1 MALKNIAHRGAP
13 RLAPE
18 NTLAAFERALAL
30 GVDGVEL
37 DVHRSSDGHAMV
49 MHDRLVDRT
58 TNGKGPIDHQPAR
71 DLRALDAGAHF
82 APGFA
87 GERIPFLAEV
97 LDLMKGK
104 GEVQVELKGLS
115 PGLPEEVVRLIEER
129 DMIDQAVV
137 TSFVHTLVRA
147 VRELNPRFQ
156 TGILLAPDARPRTDD
171 VLWYEDIEGLAFA
184 ARAGTVLPHHSVAT
198 KGLFDH
204 LSGQGLLPGAWTVDD
219 PDEIRRM
226 AAIGATRMTSN
237 VPDLVNRLLGGATR

>member
-1 MALKNIAHRGAP
+1 MLALLPRPAILAHRGASAY
-13 RLAPE
+13 APE

-37 DVHRSSDGHAMV
+37 DVRFSSDGHAMV

-97 LDLMKGK
+97 LDLMKSK
-104 GEVQVELKGLS
+104 GEVQVELKGLT

-147 VRELNPRFQ
+147 VREQLIPPSQAADLERLMRA
-156 TGILLAPDARPRTDD
+156 LLPS
-171 VLWYEDIEGLAFA
+171 EDESRLAVSRVEE
-184 ARAGTVLPHHSVAT
+184 ARAGA
-198 KGLFDH
+198 
-204 LSGQGLLPGAWTVDD
+204 
-219 PDEIRRM
+219 
-226 AAIGATRMTSN
+226 
-237 VPDLVNRLLGGATR
+237 